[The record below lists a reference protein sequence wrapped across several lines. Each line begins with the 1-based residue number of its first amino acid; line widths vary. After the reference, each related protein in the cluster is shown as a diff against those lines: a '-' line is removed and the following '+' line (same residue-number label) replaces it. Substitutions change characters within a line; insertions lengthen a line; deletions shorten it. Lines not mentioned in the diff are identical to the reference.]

1 MRCSAFVSCAH
12 YESADALVSKTST
25 NLQQMARGPCIRN
38 APVSVNL
45 SATAIPAR
53 STVIGNSNVLSLPLT
68 ETRFA
73 AEIRFA
79 CSADETQ
86 PILVNSQKITA
97 CQNTNYW

>member
-1 MRCSAFVSCAH
+1 
-12 YESADALVSKTST
+12 
-25 NLQQMARGPCIRN
+25 MARGPCIRN

-53 STVIGNSNVLSLPLT
+53 NTVIGNSNVLSLPLT

-79 CSADETQ
+79 CSADET
-86 PILVNSQKITA
+86 SRF
-97 CQNTNYW
+97 